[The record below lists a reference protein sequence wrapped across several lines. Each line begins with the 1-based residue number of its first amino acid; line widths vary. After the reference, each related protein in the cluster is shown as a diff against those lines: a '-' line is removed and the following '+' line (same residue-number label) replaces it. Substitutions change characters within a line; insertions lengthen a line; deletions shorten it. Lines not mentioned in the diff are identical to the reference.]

1 MAHNNLVRSRIR
13 KLLAVSLSVLLVLAL
28 RLIQVQ
34 AVEADSYTT
43 RAQNELMSSSVLLA
57 PRGTITDINGVEL
70 ARSIAAFT
78 VIVDQTMIADPVKTA
93 EVAAPILK
101 LKVLDVQKL
110 LTGKLRYKIIAKNVT
125 PMIWQSLNDHI
136 DSYNSAVLKEKGGL
150 AKRIV
155 GFFSERGYIRSYPT
169 GSLASSLVGI
179 TNDAGVGAS
188 GIESS
193 MNQTLAGIDGRYI
206 YANGAGTIIP
216 GSQQIK
222 TEAKSGMSIQ
232 LTIDRDIQWVAQDAI
247 TAAVKSAHAKSGTV
261 IVMDPKSG
269 AILAEA
275 SSPNIDPNN
284 KKTITVESLRNPA
297 VQDVYEPG
305 STGKVMTVAAAMEEK
320 KITPETVFTI
330 PYTLKKGG
338 RLFHDHEVHPTE
350 KLTTTGLLAISSNT
364 GAIQVGG
371 KLSNSTL
378 YNYLTKFGI
387 GESTHS
393 HLPGESAGILHPIDQ
408 WSNTSAPTIAFG
420 QGYSVTALQATSV
433 FATIANNGVRVTPNV
448 VAGEIDASGNYI
460 PTPMQPTERV
470 ISATTASELRTM
482 LESVVSE
489 NGTAPSAAIP
499 GYRVAGKTGTAMR
512 IDESCGCYRG
522 YTASFIGFAPADA
535 PKYVV
540 SVTIQ
545 DPQGLHWGGS
555 LGGPVFKKVM
565 SFVLQAKNIAPTP
578 NLTKTYP
585 LTAADLAKSKNRNG
599 FTLNQTIK
607 TTLKKNLSTPV
618 LASVR

>member
-13 KLLAVSLSVLLVLAL
+13 KLLATSLTVLLVLAL
-28 RLIQVQ
+28 RLVQVQ
-34 AVEADSYTT
+34 AVEAQSYTA
-43 RAQNELMSSSVLLA
+43 RAQSELLSSSVLLA

-78 VIVDQTMIADPVKTA
+78 VIVDQTMIADPAKTA
-93 EVAAPILK
+93 AVAAPILHMK
-101 LKVLDVQKL
+101 LSELQGL
-110 LTGKLRYKIIAKNVT
+110 LTGVLRYKIIEKNVT
-125 PMIWQSLNDHI
+125 PAVWQELNDQI
-136 DSYNSAVLKEKGGL
+136 LAYNNSVMKEKGGL

-155 GFFSERGYIRSYPT
+155 GFFSERGFIRSYPT
-169 GSLASSLVGI
+169 GSLASSLVGV
-179 TNDAGVGAS
+179 TNDAGDGAS
-188 GIESS
+188 GLESS
-193 MNQTLAGIDGRYI
+193 MNQTLSGIDGKYV

-216 GSQQIK
+216 GSQQIR
-222 TEAKSGMSIQ
+222 TEAKSGTSIQ

-261 IVMDPKSG
+261 IVMDPKTG

-305 STGKVMTVAAAMEEK
+305 STGKVMTIAAALEEK
-320 KITPETVFTI
+320 KIGPETIFTI
-330 PYTLKKGG
+330 PYTLKRGG
-338 RLFHDHEVHPTE
+338 RTFHDHEKHPTE

-364 GAIQVGG
+364 GAIQVGE
-371 KLSNSTL
+371 KLSNATL
-378 YNYLTKFGI
+378 YNYLTNFGI
-387 GESTHS
+387 GQNTHS
-393 HLPGESAGILHPIDQ
+393 HLPGESSGILHPVDQ

-448 VAGEIDASGNYI
+448 VAGQIDASGNYS

-470 ISATTASELRTM
+470 ISASTATELRTM

-512 IDESCGCYRG
+512 IDETCGCYRG

-578 NLTKTYP
+578 SLTKTYP
-585 LTAADLAKSKNRNG
+585 LTAAEAVAAKKKPA
-599 FTLNQTIK
+599 FTLKHPLTSPLQLTI
-607 TTLKKNLSTPV
+607 
-618 LASVR
+618 R